1 MIDKIKAFLQDKRVM
16 IVESIILV
24 VAAIGLLLGGVSLD
38 SITGL
43 VKTAAGALTAIIA
56 VITFIAAMLGF
67 KKQ

>member
-16 IVESIILV
+16 IAEAILLV
-24 VAAIGLLLGGVSLD
+24 LAAVGLSLGGISVD

-43 VKTAAGALTAIIA
+43 VKTTVVALAAIDA

>member
-24 VAAIGLLLGGVSLD
+24 VAAIGLSLGGISVD

-43 VKTAAGALTAIIA
+43 VKTTVVALAAIDA

>member
-16 IVESIILV
+16 IAEAILLV
-24 VAAIGLLLGGVSLD
+24 LAAIGLSLGGISVD

-43 VKTAAGALTAIIA
+43 AKTTVVALMAIDG